1 MEPVVLKPVFLVILN
16 NGFNLNNCFNF
27 SILQSDGDIECFID
41 KLQIWEISL
50 TETAAPS
57 FKNLPD
63 R

>member
-1 MEPVVLKPVFLVILN
+1 MEPVVLKPVFFWVILN
-16 NGFNLNNCFNF
+16 NGFNF